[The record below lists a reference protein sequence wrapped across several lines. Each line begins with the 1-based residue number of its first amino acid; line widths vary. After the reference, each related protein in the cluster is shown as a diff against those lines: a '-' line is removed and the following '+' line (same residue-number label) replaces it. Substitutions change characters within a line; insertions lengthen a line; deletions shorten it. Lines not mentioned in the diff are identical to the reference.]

1 MSMAGSATARGLEL
15 WSVMGAVLLQGFSGC
30 ACCYAAGGSTP
41 GAWCPAGLCVPRP
54 ESEACRASL
63 HLPSGQRR
71 RPVELASAT
80 GYSSRR
86 ASNVG
91 AGQMATHSPVPGR
104 AAQLRGRR
112 SEIGVLDRLIGAVR
126 AGESR
131 ALVLVG
137 EAGAG
142 KSALLD
148 HLAGRASGCGVAR
161 VAGVQSEMELAFA
174 GLQQLCAP
182 VLDRVEGLPVPQ
194 RDALRTAF
202 RLSAGPAP
210 DRFLVGMA
218 VLGLLSDVAEEQPLV
233 CLVDDQQWLDHTS
246 AQVLGFVGRR
256 LVAESVGL
264 VFAARVRG
272 DELAG
277 LPELVVEGLREGDA
291 RALLDSVL
299 AGPLDERGR
308 DRIIA
313 ETRGNPLALLEL
325 VRGRTPA
332 ELAGGFGLA
341 GATPISGRIEEAFRR
356 RVDALPAGTRHL
368 LQLAAADPVGEP
380 GVVWRAAGGLRISPR
395 AAGPGAEAGRGRV
408 GPRGRVRRPRV

>member
-126 AGESR
+126 AGQSR

-142 KSALLD
+142 KTALLD
-148 HLAGRASGCGVAR
+148 HLAGRASGCRVAR

-174 GLQQLCAP
+174 GVQQL
-182 VLDRVEGLPVPQ
+182 
-194 RDALRTAF
+194 
-202 RLSAGPAP
+202 S
-210 DRFLVGMA
+210 
-218 VLGLLSDVAEEQPLV
+218 
-233 CLVDDQQWLDHTS
+233 
-246 AQVLGFVGRR
+246 
-256 LVAESVGL
+256 
-264 VFAARVRG
+264 
-272 DELAG
+272 
-277 LPELVVEGLREGDA
+277 
-291 RALLDSVL
+291 
-299 AGPLDERGR
+299 GPLDERVR
-308 DRIIA
+308 ERIVA

-341 GATPISGRIEEAFRR
+341 GATPIPGHIEEAFRR

-380 GVVWRAAGGLRISPR
+380 GLVWRGARAPRPRPPAAG
-395 AAGPGAEAGRGRV
+395 AA
-408 GPRGRVRRPRV
+408 